1 MENVKSI
8 GALLGVA
15 EPESGEGGKEARV
28 AAQNVWLSDLK
39 GAPEWLVR
47 KYFTNENG
55 ATCGRMRVK
64 GFDRIG
70 DVLVENGQVVRNR
83 WGKPKKLTTGYLA
96 KRVEEDLAEAGFPGM
111 RIHFKGYDLDPE
123 RFAMA
128 NAFLQED
135 YEENEAR
142 HVPGLDEDEAYEPAN
157 PQTPLDRET
166 WDALA
171 CFMMNALRAHTL
183 MCWGVEEDFA
193 KVLSATDFVHVA
205 YNAYLKGLWARLC
218 GMTTPETLT
227 FVSEHNDFK
236 AFDVK
241 DVIRAYS
248 KAMRF
253 LTGKEC
259 GENMYADAWILD
271 PDLDAACLNDCATAI
286 GMGVLTPSSDGLDE
300 RQIAALVLANAD
312 PTDEVTEWDYEASND
327 ENMFDDDS
335 GELTEGLL
343 LRY

>member
-8 GALLGVA
+8 GALFGAA

-55 ATCGRMRVK
+55 MTCGRMRVK
-64 GFDRIG
+64 GFAKIG
-70 DVLVENGQVVRNR
+70 DVLVENGRVVLNR

-96 KRVEEDLAEAGFPGM
+96 KKVEEDLAEAGYPGM
-111 RIHFKGYDLDPE
+111 RIHFKGYGLDPE
-123 RFAMA
+123 RFVMA

-157 PQTPLDRET
+157 PQTPLDRRT
-166 WDALA
+166 WDSLA
-171 CFMMNALRAHTL
+171 RFMMNALRAHTL

-193 KVLSATDFVHVA
+193 KVLSATDFVHEA
-205 YNAYLKGLWARLC
+205 YNAYLRGLRSRLDA
-218 GMTTPETLT
+218 MTTPETLAFT
-227 FVSEHNDFK
+227 SEHDDFK
-236 AFDVK
+236 TFDVK
-241 DVIRAYS
+241 DVIRVYS

-259 GENMYADAWILD
+259 GEDMYGDAWILN
-271 PDLDAACLNDCATAI
+271 PDLDAACLKDCATAI
-286 GMGVLTPSSDGLDE
+286 GMGVLTPDCDDLSRG
-300 RQIAALVLANAD
+300 QISALVLANAD
-312 PTDEVTEWDYEASND
+312 PADEVTEWDYEASD
-327 ENMFDDDS
+327 GENAFDDDS
-335 GELTEGLL
+335 GELTEDLL
-343 LRY
+343 LSY